1 MGGVGSRCG
10 MVDGLKPALGM
21 VLVQI
26 VFAGV
31 NIFYK
36 LAVNDGMDMSILV
49 AYRYLFATASLGPFA
64 FFLERK
70 IRPRLTWKILMQ
82 AFFCGLF
89 GGALAQNLYVSSV
102 KLTSATFASA
112 MTNLIPAIT
121 FILAIIFR
129 LESLRIR
136 AASGQTKVLGTLVG
150 VGGAMVLTFFKGKE
164 LDFSTSINLLKQHG
178 RGELQG
184 SSALQQE
191 SGNHV
196 MGSILAVAS
205 CFSYAIWLIIQAKM
219 SKVYPCHSCTA
230 LMCLMGSIQAVV
242 FALSRR
248 TSWVQWRLGLGI
260 RLYTVAY
267 SGLLASGLILSVL
280 AWCIQRK
287 GPLYASVFNPLML
300 VVVAILGSL
309 LLNEKLHVGSVVG
322 AVLIVVGLYLVL
334 WGKRKEGEE
343 TKVGGL
349 PRKREAIGVV
359 VEGEVPNEGIIYKK
373 RIELNFEIRLRT
385 PKRNENLPAASKG
398 SDLGVE

>member
-248 TSWVQWRLGLGI
+248 TSWVQWRLGIGI

-267 SGLLASGLILSVL
+267 S
-280 AWCIQRK
+280 RK

-300 VVVAILGSL
+300 VVVAIFGSL

-359 VEGEVPNEGIIYKK
+359 VEGEVPNEGH
-373 RIELNFEIRLRT
+373 
-385 PKRNENLPAASKG
+385 P
-398 SDLGVE
+398 